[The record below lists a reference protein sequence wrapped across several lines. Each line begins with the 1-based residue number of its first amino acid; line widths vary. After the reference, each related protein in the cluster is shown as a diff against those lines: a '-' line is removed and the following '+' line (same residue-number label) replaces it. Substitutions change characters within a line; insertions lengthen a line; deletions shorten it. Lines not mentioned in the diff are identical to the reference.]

1 MRLFSKAIGKAE
13 QQLVDRNRDILLA
26 AGAENLERT
35 IEREFVRVNKVVSR
49 DLANYPALHRQISD
63 TIEKIEN
70 DFQHSTDS
78 PPLPPAWL
86 DAVESIAAIPR
97 NGDPAVT
104 KILKN
109 IHQTVESAYAETQK
123 EFQKAT
129 LQRHKLL
136 GGMQPMWR
144 SLAESLNKVK
154 GKIDGLDE
162 RSEHIDRHMDTYAKM
177 RAGDQDIMRVLA
189 SSSLTQFF
197 ISGLVLVIAALG
209 GLINFQLIAMPM
221 SEMVGGTSYIGS
233 LKTSDI
239 AALVII
245 LIEIAMGLFLMESLR
260 ITRLF
265 PIIGSMDD
273 RMRRRMMIVTFCIL
287 TILATIEASLA
298 YMRDLLALDR
308 EALAQSLAGAGIAG
322 GGVTEAEFRWI
333 PSIGQMIMGFVL
345 PFALAFVAIPLESF
359 IHSTR
364 TVLGMV
370 FVAVL
375 RSIAVLASQE
385 LNKAQLIMN
394 YLLATLD
401 SGDSIAIARIDNGSF
416 SEKDIIAMA
425 TFDDRP
431 STVNSQKR
439 VFKAQL
445 DTFVEELERGS
456 THTDISGGLLQAT
469 AYLEETGAGEKHVLI
484 FSDLEEDLVKGHIRE
499 FDLPLDNILVSAL
512 NVTKLRSDNVDP
524 REYLERVAQWESK
537 VTDGGGEWRVIN
549 DLERLDN
556 LIAQR

>member
-1 MRLFSKAIGKAE
+1 MNSEVFLLWSNQPGISLLVWLCLLILVMYCGRNQAHQVFRSTGRSVRAFTRLFSKAIARME

-63 TIEKIEN
+63 TIENIEK

-97 NGDPAVT
+97 NGDPAVN

-109 IHQTVESAYAETQK
+109 IHSTVESAYIETK
-123 EFQKAT
+123 REFQKST
-129 LQRHKLL
+129 MQRHKLL

-144 SLAESLNKVK
+144 SLGESLSKVK
-154 GKIDGLDE
+154 DKIDGLDE
-162 RSEHIDRHMDTYAKM
+162 RSEHIDRHMDAYTKM
-177 RAGDQDIMRVLA
+177 RSGDQDIMRVLA

-197 ISGLVLVIAALG
+197 ISGLVLIIAALG

-233 LKTSDI
+233 LQTSDI

-245 LIEIAMGLFLMESLR
+245 LIEIAMGLFLMETLR

-273 RMRRRMMIVTFCIL
+273 RMRKRMMIVTFVIL
-287 TILATIEASLA
+287 TILASIEASLA

-308 EALAQSLAGAGIAG
+308 EALQQSLAGAT
-322 GGVTEAEFRWI
+322 VVEAEFRWI

-364 TVLGMV
+364 TVLGMIL
-370 FVAVL
+370 VAIM
-375 RSIAVLASQE
+375 RFFAV
-385 LNKAQLIMN
+385 
-394 YLLATLD
+394 
-401 SGDSIAIARIDNGSF
+401 IARLIGSAV
-416 SEKDIIAMA
+416 SHLCK
-425 TFDDRP
+425 
-431 STVNSQKR
+431 V
-439 VFKAQL
+439 L
-445 DTFVEELERGS
+445 
-456 THTDISGGLLQAT
+456 THL
-469 AYLEETGAGEKHVLI
+469 Y
-484 FSDLEEDLVKGHIRE
+484 DLVIMG
-499 FDLPLDNILVSAL
+499 PLMIEQLV
-512 NVTKLRSDNVDP
+512 RSGSKSFQKHKSDTYDRDQVLD
-524 REYLERVAQWESK
+524 EISSKEIVVAEKSS
-537 VTDGGGEWRVIN
+537 
-549 DLERLDN
+549 
-556 LIAQR
+556 